1 MAYSAILRRCRAV
14 RSLIPGYGRESR
26 GEESKV
32 VGWGRGWVAM
42 FNKRSNHLFLSDPI
56 SHRITDLPLIDTL
69 PNPGITRNVS
79 KVVLSSSPEDGE
91 CRAMMMFGPTN
102 RLAFCVPGHSSEWT
116 PIGDPFFDSADFSS
130 PFERYARVQ
139 EDLVYCTRRKVFT
152 TITAGSLNPRDF
164 FFAHPF
170 TRFAAEICH
179 LDIQDPNSPKIVRS
193 DWPPQTRLGQEG
205 KTVVWGEE
213 NHELLE
219 KECIQTL
226 HLVYAEQ
233 SDQLFVVV
241 RYVQLV
247 DGLGRPLGFVPRR
260 KDDGG
265 LHGGPLLGKTY
276 GFIVMELMDCIEKDK
291 RWSREC
297 NRYHEMDVVDDLN
310 GMAMFV
316 GVNNHSFA
324 IPIHDRHYQQLF
336 NPNSIYFTDAK
347 RIKTRV
353 SVVNDTG
360 VFDYATKTV
369 SPISP
374 SSLACSTQCLMTL
387 L

>member
-1 MAYSAILRRCRAV
+1 MASSAILRWCRSV
-14 RSLIPGYGRESR
+14 RSLIHGYGRESR

-56 SHRITDLPLIDTL
+56 SHRITDLPMIDTL
-69 PNPGITRNVS
+69 PNPDITMNVS

-116 PIGDPFFDSADFSS
+116 PIGDPFFDSADFSD
-130 PFERYARVQ
+130 PFTRYARVQ
-139 EDLVYCTRRKVFT
+139 EDLVYCTRSKVFT
-152 TITAGSLNPRDF
+152 TITAGNLNPRGF
-164 FFAHPF
+164 YFNHIFM
-170 TRFAAEICH
+170 RFAAEICH
-179 LDIQDPNSPKIVRS
+179 LDIRDPNSPKIVRS
-193 DWPPQTRLGQEG
+193 GWPPQTRRGQEG

-219 KECIQTL
+219 KECIQTV

-233 SDQLFVVV
+233 SDQLFIVV
-241 RYVQLV
+241 RYVRLV
-247 DGLGRPLGFVPRR
+247 DGSGRPLGFVLRLE
-260 KDDGG
+260 DDGG
-265 LHGGPLLGKTY
+265 LRGVLLLGKTY
-276 GFIVMELMDCIEKDK
+276 GFIVMELTDKEK
-291 RWSREC
+291 RWC
-297 NRYHEMDVVDDLN
+297 GKWNGHHEMDVVNDLN

-316 GVNNHSFA
+316 GINNHSFA
-324 IPIHDRHYQQLF
+324 IPIDDHHHHYQQLF

-347 RIKTRV
+347 RIKARV

-360 VFDYATKTV
+360 VFDYATETI

-374 SSLACSTQCLMTL
+374 SSLSCFGSRI
-387 L
+387 